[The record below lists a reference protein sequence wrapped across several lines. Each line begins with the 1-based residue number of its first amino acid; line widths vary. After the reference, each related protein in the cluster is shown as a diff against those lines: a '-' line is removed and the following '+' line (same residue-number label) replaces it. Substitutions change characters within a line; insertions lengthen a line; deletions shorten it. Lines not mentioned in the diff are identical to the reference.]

1 MHLRGLPWE
10 ASVADVYAALERAVP
25 SVGHTASRKGS
36 TGAPTMAPKLALHIK
51 LLADKDGRSSGAAVL
66 QWSASDAAAAAAAGL
81 SHTRV
86 GGRWLEAS
94 IIGSYEA
101 AELCSRSDEAL
112 QRASRLA
119 SQAFGQE
126 RSTRPRP
133 PPGRREFVVVC
144 HETPSAL
151 AERGKFELNN
161 LPEGRVDLLARCL
174 AACLFYSHGV
184 RQEARVW
191 LLLADARRVV
201 CCDGGRCKGLRPDER
216 CLAAAVGRALAGH
229 PLPGWSTRE
238 AMDLGA
244 LLVELTCA
252 KAVLEEPSA
261 CENAAA
267 DAPEAKLGEET
278 LGEARGCA
286 GTGAVVSTCMLG
298 EEPQGEAR
306 GCAGA
311 GAVVSTCML
320 GEEPLGETP
329 RLLVMHEA
337 GQRLLGA
344 ALPRPAVPAHS
355 TVTVLGDHLGFTE
368 AEEEILELRGAV
380 RVSLGPVPM
389 LTSQCITIVQW
400 LLDNE

>member
-1 MHLRGLPWE
+1 
-10 ASVADVYAALERAVP
+10 
-25 SVGHTASRKGS
+25 
-36 TGAPTMAPKLALHIK
+36 MAPKLALHIK

-66 QWSASDAAAAAAAGL
+66 QWSASDAAAAAAAATAATAAAATAATAATAAAAAAAAAGL

-267 DAPEAKLGEET
+267 DAPEAKLGEEP
-278 LGEARGCA
+278 R
-286 GTGAVVSTCMLG
+286 
-298 EEPQGEAR
+298 GEAR

>member
-1 MHLRGLPWE
+1 MREAAEATFVHLRGLPWE

-66 QWSASDAAAAAAAGL
+66 QWSASDAAAAAAAAAAAGL

-267 DAPEAKLGEET
+267 DAPEAKLGEEP
-278 LGEARGCA
+278 L
-286 GTGAVVSTCMLG
+286 
-298 EEPQGEAR
+298 GEAR

-320 GEEPLGETP
+320 GEEPQGETP

>member
-1 MHLRGLPWE
+1 VHLRGLPWE

-267 DAPEAKLGEET
+267 DAPEAKLGEEP
-278 LGEARGCA
+278 R
-286 GTGAVVSTCMLG
+286 
-298 EEPQGEAR
+298 GEAR

>member
-66 QWSASDAAAAAAAGL
+66 QWSASDAAAAAAAAASTAATAATAAAAAAAAGL

-267 DAPEAKLGEET
+267 DAPEAKLGEEP
-278 LGEARGCA
+278 R
-286 GTGAVVSTCMLG
+286 
-298 EEPQGEAR
+298 GEAR

>member
-25 SVGHTASRKGS
+25 SAGHMASHKGS
-36 TGAPTMAPKLALHIK
+36 AGAPTMAPLLALHIK

-66 QWSASDAAAAAAAGL
+66 QWSASDAPAAATAAAASAAAASASAAAAAGL

-94 IIGSYEA
+94 TIGSHEA
-101 AELCSRSDEAL
+101 AELCSRSEEAL
-112 QRASRLA
+112 QRVSRLA
-119 SQAFGQE
+119 AQAFGQE

-133 PPGRREFVVVC
+133 PPGQREFVVVC
-144 HETPSAL
+144 HETPSTL

-174 AACLFYSHGV
+174 AAGLFYSHGV
-184 RQEARVW
+184 RQQARVW

-244 LLVELTCA
+244 LLVELTRA
-252 KAVLEEPSA
+252 KAAPEEPSA
-261 CENAAA
+261 SSACEIAAA
-267 DAPEAKLGEET
+267 DAPEEKLGEK
-278 LGEARGCA
+278 
-286 GTGAVVSTCMLG
+286 
-298 EEPQGEAR
+298 
-306 GCAGA
+306 
-311 GAVVSTCML
+311 
-320 GEEPLGETP
+320 PLCETP

-368 AEEEILELRGAV
+368 AEEAFLEHRGAV

>member
-66 QWSASDAAAAAAAGL
+66 QWSASDAAAAAAAAAAAGL

-267 DAPEAKLGEET
+267 DAPEAKLGEEP
-278 LGEARGCA
+278 R
-286 GTGAVVSTCMLG
+286 
-298 EEPQGEAR
+298 GEAR